1 MCALS
6 IYIYICVC
14 VTSIS
19 VVIYIYTN
27 FRYDRTSNLW
37 TAEAASLGT
46 VSQFHFQKDPSY
58 STPPGSWARYDAID
72 FGSKTNANKSSS
84 ESLNTNGAGK
94 LKVVVFAQPA
104 FDGATIAFY
113 LGSPDNITGQLL
125 AKVEVIAQANSGN
138 AGVSSI
144 SSNNNDTP
152 GDGVAPA
159 EPAPA
164 PAHAPVK
171 ALPTG
176 FSLFN
181 GTVGDIA
188 APVGLKPVFMVFEL
202 PAAAPP
208 TPVDHLP
215 HRYWRLTAGPA
226 DFNNSFYNLMWHVCA
241 MELRTAADGGG
252 PNLATDRTHAIASSQ
267 AATNPASMAFDGI
280 DNCTQWDGK
289 MGAISNMWTPSGTEA
304 VHVAPLS
311 VPPDDTDCGTPAP
324 PQYGWCRGTP
334 SVSPLEVAAPVWNL
348 C

>member
-1 MCALS
+1 MRS
-6 IYIYICVC
+6 VYKY
-14 VTSIS
+14 VTIIII
-19 VVIYIYTN
+19 VILTN

-72 FGSKTNANKSSS
+72 FGSKTSANKRSS
-84 ESLNTNGAGK
+84 ESLNPNGAGK

-113 LGSPDNITGQLL
+113 LGSPDNISGQLL
-125 AKVEVIAQANSGN
+125 AKVKVIAQANSGN
-138 AGVSSI
+138 ADVSSI
-144 SSNNNDTP
+144 SSNDDDTR
-152 GDGVAPA
+152 GNVVAPA

-164 PAHAPVK
+164 HSPVK

-215 HRYWRLTAGPA
+215 HRYWRLTAGPT

-252 PNLATDRTHAIASSQ
+252 PNLATDWTHAIASSQ
-267 AATNPASMAFDGI
+267 TATNPASMAFDGI

-289 MGAISNMWTPSGTEA
+289 MGAISNMWTPSGTWKPDMLP
-304 VHVAPLS
+304 PL
-311 VPPDDTDCGTPAP
+311 C
-324 PQYGWCRGTP
+324 P
-334 SVSPLEVAAPVWNL
+334 SR
-348 C
+348 